1 MKNIIVGV
9 LTLLVVALMAYTAMG
24 GGAFHGGEHGKIIE
38 DIKDIQKPAVQ
49 AVSGDEDENVEQD
62 ELKALRDKAGNIGS
76 FKVSQDYKSKCASCH
91 GINGEGSMGP
101 KLIGQTSEDLY
112 QKLLDYKA
120 GRIEN
125 PVMRGLLLSIDKE
138 KLRELADEI
147 GGFEA
152 KAASQQ

>member
-9 LTLLVVALMAYTAMG
+9 LTLLIVALMAYTAMG

-49 AVSGDEDENVEQD
+49 AVSGDEDENIEQD
-62 ELKALRDKAGNIGS
+62 ELKALRDKAGNIGG

-91 GINGEGSMGP
+91 GINGEGIMGP
-101 KLIGQTSEDLY
+101 KLTGQASEDLY

-152 KAASQQ
+152 KAAQQ